1 MAMCC
6 KLRHSPKLFKYA
18 DRSKYYR
25 YEGLGLE
32 FLTTTPKLTSQELLQ
47 IREHG
52 IGMNGDLWAT
62 SQEDAFNF
70 FDMITSIPLV
80 PGGSGS
86 PVPAF

>member
-6 KLRHSPKLFKYA
+6 KLRHSPKLFKLN
-18 DRSKYYR
+18 SICG